1 VVSVFE
7 GERSSTTGHFDF
19 SAYARAQQLKAL
31 AASSSAASSSR
42 AVTPL
47 QTKTLL
53 SLTTK
58 ITCSAFHPSGQILAM
73 ASSEVRLVL
82 VVCVMIDIVACLVGW
97 LIGYKF

>member
-7 GERSSTTGHFDF
+7 GERSSTSGYFDF

-31 AASSSAASSSR
+31 AASSSAASSR
-42 AVTPL
+42 VVTPL

-73 ASSEVRLVL
+73 ASSEVSSALI
-82 VVCVMIDIVACLVGW
+82 VCVMLAN
-97 LIGYKF
+97 FRF